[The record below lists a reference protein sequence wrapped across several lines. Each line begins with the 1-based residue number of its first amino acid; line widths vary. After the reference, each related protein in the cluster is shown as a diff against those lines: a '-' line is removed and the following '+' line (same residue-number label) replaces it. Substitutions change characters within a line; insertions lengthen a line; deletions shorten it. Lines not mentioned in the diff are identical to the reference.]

1 MAWVEGIICD
11 RAPRPAPP
19 GTRCCP
25 GARVAR
31 LLPGAAAA
39 LRLHAPAPRR
49 EPTQRLAELHPAAA
63 AAAAAGRGRSQAPLP
78 PTEFPSP
85 RRTPPRKRRARTRQ
99 PPQGRESE
107 HRDCC
112 SRGALAQAAPK
123 LSPPFPSRTQ
133 SAARGAARARR
144 ALSASGGKPRAAGLR
159 LALAAAPGLRGAPPA
174 TTWPRPDRRSLQPS

>member
-1 MAWVEGIICD
+1 M
-11 RAPRPAPP
+11 
-19 GTRCCP
+19 
-25 GARVAR
+25 AR

-39 LRLHAPAPRR
+39 LRLHAPAPRAP
-49 EPTQRLAELHPAAA
+49 EPTRRPAELHPAAA
-63 AAAAAGRGRSQAPLP
+63 AAAARGRSQAPLP

-112 SRGALAQAAPK
+112 SRGALAQAPPK

-133 SAARGAARARR
+133 SAARGAAGARR
-144 ALSASGGKPRAAGLR
+144 ALSASRGSRELLGSGLLSLLLPGCGEPRR
-159 LALAAAPGLRGAPPA
+159 
-174 TTWPRPDRRSLQPS
+174 